1 MAKYLDLD
9 GLKYYHQTLSNKFD
23 LTPYSK
29 KTETVK
35 DIEVY
40 NPNFVN
46 DDDDTPSNTSI
57 RIELADGTH
66 KYVNVP
72 EASGPHRVGTFA
84 YPGNA
89 GFMSI
94 SDKTKLDDIP
104 STYLPLSGGI
114 MKGTLYISNISGYNQ
129 EGLSIVNVA
138 GIAHTDQDKFSIPE
152 VWTTNASSIPLNKAN
167 GIPTLNADGKID
179 ESKIDNLS
187 GYVST
192 HGGHI
197 STVLDEDTHKCE
209 MIISGDD
216 SIEDSSG
223 RITIERTIDGSSET
237 VIDIDGENGNI
248 SADSANFTSNVTAE
262 AFKSFKNPNKNEVW
276 STNGGRIDVLNLLSN
291 AAIYVEGEITKVTGS
306 VNYNNVINYPDSIIF
321 DTVTGMF
328 YAKKDDNFYIH
339 WNAYLQKN
347 IYPPEKY
354 GAIVDNFVYPI
365 PKQIYKFKGNNNLY
379 ISSYLDNVATMTI
392 FTIN

>member
-1 MAKYLDLD
+1 MKFLDLD
-9 GLKYYHQTLSNKFD
+9 GLKYYHQALSNKFN

-40 NPNFVN
+40 DPNFAN

-72 EASGPHRVGTFA
+72 EASGPHKVGTST

-94 SDKTKLDDIP
+94 SDKAKLDDI
-104 STYLPLSGGI
+104 SNTYLPLSGGI
-114 MKGTLYISNISGYNQ
+114 MKGTLYISNISSSSQ

-138 GIAHTDQDKFSIPE
+138 GIAHTEQGKFFIPE

-197 STVLDEDTHKCE
+197 STILYEDTHKCE
-209 MIISGDD
+209 MIIGGDD
-216 SIEDSSG
+216 NIENSSG

-237 VIDIDGENGNI
+237 VIDIDGENSNI
-248 SADSANFTSNVTAE
+248 SADSANFTSNVTSE
-262 AFKSFKNPNKNEVW
+262 AFKSFENPNKNEVW
-276 STNGGRIDVLNLLSN
+276 STNGGRIDVLNLLKN
-291 AAIYVEGEITKVTGS
+291 AAIYVEGEITRAAGS
-306 VNYNNVINYPDSIIF
+306 INYNDVINYPNSIVF

-328 YAKKDDNFYIH
+328 YAKKDDKLYTH

-354 GAIVDNFVYPI
+354 GAVVDNYVYPL
-365 PKQIYKFKGNNNLY
+365 PKQMYRFGGDNNIY
-379 ISSYLDNVATMTI
+379 ICSYLNNVATMTI

>member
-1 MAKYLDLD
+1 MKFLDLD
-9 GLKYYHQTLSNKFD
+9 GLKYYHQALSDKFN

-72 EASGPHRVGTFA
+72 EASGPHKVGTST

-94 SDKTKLDDIP
+94 SDKAKLDDI
-104 STYLPLSGGI
+104 SNTYLPLSGGI
-114 MKGTLYISNISGYNQ
+114 MKGTLYISNISSSIQ

-152 VWTTNASSIPLNKAN
+152 VWTTDASSIPLNKAN

-187 GYVST
+187 GYVSSQN
-192 HGGHI
+192 GNIYSENNVDDG
-197 STVLDEDTHKCE
+197 DT
-209 MIISGDD
+209 ILNISGDSD
-216 SIEDSSG
+216 IEGSGG
-223 RITIERTIDGSSET
+223 RIRLKYTEDGKGKISTIIDGKESS
-237 VIDIDGENGNI
+237 VN
-248 SADSANFTSNVTAE
+248 AE
-262 AFKSFKNPNKNEVW
+262 KFNSIINPNKNEVW

-291 AAIYVEGEITKVTGS
+291 AAIYVEGEITRAAGS
-306 VNYNNVINYPDSIIF
+306 VNYNDVINYPNSIVF
-321 DTVTGMF
+321 DTVTGIF
-328 YAKKDDNFYIH
+328 YAKKDDKLYTH

-354 GAIVDNFVYPI
+354 GAVVDNYVYPI
-365 PKQIYKFKGNNNLY
+365 PKQIYKFKGDNNLY
-379 ISSYLDNVATMTI
+379 ISSYLNNVATMTI

>member
-1 MAKYLDLD
+1 MKLEQTADGSYTLYVPELDEH
-9 GLKYYHQTLSNKFD
+9 YHQALCNKFN

-72 EASGPHRVGTFA
+72 EASGPYKVGTFTF
-84 YPGNA
+84 PGNA

-114 MKGTLYISNISGYNQ
+114 MTGTLYISCIEGSIQ

-152 VWTTNASSIPLNKAN
+152 VWTTDASSIPLNKAN

-179 ESKIDNLS
+179 ESKIGNLR
-187 GYVST
+187 GYVSSQNGNIYSE
-192 HGGHI
+192 HNVDDG
-197 STVLDEDTHKCE
+197 DT
-209 MIISGDD
+209 ILNISGDSD
-216 SIEDSSG
+216 IEGSGG
-223 RITIERTIDGSSET
+223 RIRLRYTEDGKGKISTIIDGKESS
-237 VIDIDGENGNI
+237 VN
-248 SADSANFTSNVTAE
+248 AE
-262 AFKSFKNPNKNEVW
+262 KFNSIINPNKNEVW

-291 AAIYVEGEITKVTGS
+291 AAIYVAGGLELAESGIDATT
-306 VNYNNVINYPDSIIF
+306 VINNPDSIIF
-321 DTVTGMF
+321 DLGTRVF
-328 YAKKDDNFYIH
+328 LARKDSICYTH
-339 WNAYLQKN
+339 WNAN
-347 IYPPEKY
+347 ILRNIAPPSRY
-354 GAIVDNFVYPI
+354 GIETNSGTFPFNN
-365 PKQIYKFKGNNNLY
+365 QMYKFNNDKVY
-379 ISSYLDNVATMTI
+379 IATCSHGLCTMTELDKV
-392 FTIN
+392 IN

>member
-1 MAKYLDLD
+1 MKFLDLD
-9 GLKYYHQTLSNKFD
+9 GLKYYHQALCNKFN

-72 EASGPHRVGTFA
+72 EASVPHRVGTFTF
-84 YPGNA
+84 PGNA

-94 SDKTKLDDIP
+94 SDKTKLNSIP
-104 STYLPLSGGI
+104 SKYIPTSDGVINEDMTFSKNLFVKDLYIAGDIAGENQDEGVSFTGCGGI
-114 MKGTLYISNISGYNQ
+114 EHFNQ
-129 EGLSIVNVA
+129 DEAIKSRL
-138 GIAHTDQDKFSIPE
+138 
-152 VWTTNASSIPLNKAN
+152 WNAQ
-167 GIPTLNADGKID
+167 
-179 ESKIDNLS
+179 
-187 GYVST
+187 
-192 HGGHI
+192 GG
-197 STVLDEDTHKCE
+197 
-209 MIISGDD
+209 
-216 SIEDSSG
+216 
-223 RITIERTIDGSSET
+223 TIDISE
-237 VIDIDGENGNI
+237 ILI
-248 SADSANFTSNVTAE
+248 
-262 AFKSFKNPNKNEVW
+262 
-276 STNGGRIDVLNLLSN
+276 N

-354 GAIVDNFVYPI
+354 GAIVDNYVYPI
-365 PKQIYKFKGNNNLY
+365 PKQIYKFKENNNLY